1 MSQRNPM
8 NERYTSEERPGKTRK
23 SAASA
28 KPKSKAASSVTV
40 KSAKKTPEQK
50 KAEEKA
56 ARKAA
61 AAKQREVERKYY
73 KPDTPRY
80 KRLRLIWWV
89 LLIAAIGCTTLSFV
103 GQSVLSPTASI
114 VILVLAYVFIISAFV
129 LDFWKIKKERVAYQE
144 RMLALEEKNAKA
156 EKQARR
162 VQQTRQKGSGKNQN
176 RHAAQKK
183 GGSNGADAAGEE
195 LISDEPP
202 VKPQR
207 RGLFGSGFRLSN
219 REKMQAEKK
228 AAKQAKAAE
237 KAAKAEASVEGAESK

>member
-8 NERYTSEERPGKTRK
+8 NERYTSEERTGVTRK

-28 KPKSKAASSVTV
+28 KPKSKAAASVTV
-40 KSAKKTPEQK
+40 KSAKKTPEQR
-50 KAEEKA
+50 KAAEKA
-56 ARKAA
+56 ARKEA

-80 KRLRLIWWV
+80 KRLRAIWWV
-89 LLIAAIGCTTLSFV
+89 MLIAAIGCTTLSFV
-103 GQSVLSPTASI
+103 GQGALPQWLSVTTLIA
-114 VILVLAYVFIISAFV
+114 AYVFIIGAFV
-129 LDFWKIKKERVAYQE
+129 LDFWQIKKERVAYQE

-162 VQQTRQKGSGKNQN
+162 VQQAKQAKAKGSGKNQN
-176 RHAAQKK
+176 RHAAPKQ
-183 GGSNGADAAGEE
+183 GSAEATDDAASAGE
-195 LISDEPP
+195 SDEAP

-228 AAKQAKAAE
+228 AAKEAKV
-237 KAAKAEASVEGAESK
+237 AAKGGAGASDQQ

>member
-8 NERYTSEERPGKTRK
+8 NERYTSEERRGTTKK

-28 KPKSKAASSVTV
+28 KPKSKAAASVTV
-40 KSAKKTPEQK
+40 KSAKKTPEQR

-56 ARKAA
+56 ARKEA

-80 KRLRLIWWV
+80 KRLRIIWWV

-103 GQSVLSPTASI
+103 GQGSLPQWLSVTTLI
-114 VILVLAYVFIISAFV
+114 LAYVFIISAFV

-162 VQQTRQKGSGKNQN
+162 VQQAKQVKAKGSGKNQN

-183 GGSNGADAAGEE
+183 GGTSEEPAEGAGE
-195 LISDEPP
+195 SDEPP
-202 VKPQR
+202 AKPAR

-228 AAKQAKAAE
+228 AAKEAKKAE
-237 KAAKAEASVEGAESK
+237 KAEKAGQEATEEK

>member
-8 NERYTSEERPGKTRK
+8 NERYTSEERTGVTRK

-28 KPKSKAASSVTV
+28 KPKSKAAASVTV
-40 KSAKKTPEQK
+40 KSAKKTPEQR
-50 KAEEKA
+50 KAAEKA
-56 ARKAA
+56 ARKEA

-80 KRLRLIWWV
+80 KRLRAIWWV
-89 LLIAAIGCTTLSFV
+89 MLIAAIGCTTLSFV
-103 GQSVLSPTASI
+103 GQGALPQWLSVTTLIA
-114 VILVLAYVFIISAFV
+114 AYVFIIGAFV

-162 VQQTRQKGSGKNQN
+162 VQQAKQAKAKGSGKNQN
-176 RHAAQKK
+176 RHAAQKV
-183 GGSNGADAAGEE
+183 GAPAAEE
-195 LISDEPP
+195 APASDETPA
-202 VKPQR
+202 KPAR

-228 AAKQAKAAE
+228 AAKEAKAA
-237 KAAKAEASVEGAESK
+237 AKKESAE

>member
-8 NERYTSEERPGKTRK
+8 NERYTSEERQGKTRK

-28 KPKSKAASSVTV
+28 KPKTKAAATVTV

-80 KRLRLIWWV
+80 KRMRIIWWV
-89 LLIAAIGCTTLSFV
+89 LLVAAIGCTTLSFV
-103 GQSVLSPTASI
+103 GQAWLPPAAAVVT
-114 VILVLAYVFIISAFV
+114 LVLAYVFIIGAFV
-129 LDFWKIKKERVAYQE
+129 LDFVVIKKERVAYQE

-162 VQQTRQKGSGKNQN
+162 VQQTKQKGSGKNQN
-176 RHAAQKK
+176 RHAAQK
-183 GGSNGADAAGEE
+183 GGASAEAADTSA
-195 LISDEPP
+195 SDEPP

-228 AAKQAKAAE
+228 AAKEAKAAE
-237 KAAKAEASVEGAESK
+237 KADESK

>member
-8 NERYTSEERPGKTRK
+8 NERYTSEERQGKTRK

-28 KPKSKAASSVTV
+28 KPKTKAAATVTV

-80 KRLRLIWWV
+80 KRMRIIWWV
-89 LLIAAIGCTTLSFV
+89 LLVAAIGCTTLSFV
-103 GQSVLSPTASI
+103 GQAWLPPAAAVVT
-114 VILVLAYVFIISAFV
+114 LVLAYVFIIGAFV
-129 LDFWKIKKERVAYQE
+129 LDFVVIKKERVAYQE

-162 VQQTRQKGSGKNQN
+162 VQQTKQKGSGKNQN
-176 RHAAQKK
+176 RHAAPK
-183 GGSNGADAAGEE
+183 GGTPAEAAEAPA
-195 LISDEPP
+195 SDEPP

-228 AAKQAKAAE
+228 AAKEAKAAE
-237 KAAKAEASVEGAESK
+237 KAE

>member
-8 NERYTSEERPGKTRK
+8 NERYTAEDRTGTTRK

-40 KSAKKTPEQK
+40 KTAKKTPEQR
-50 KAEEKA
+50 KAAEKA
-56 ARKAA
+56 ARKEA

-80 KRLRLIWWV
+80 KRLRAIWWV

-103 GQSVLSPTASI
+103 GQGAMPQWLGVTTLI
-114 VILVLAYVFIISAFV
+114 LAYVFIIAAFV
-129 LDFWKIKKERVAYQE
+129 LDFWKIKKERLAYQE

-162 VQQTRQKGSGKNQN
+162 VQQAKQAKPKGSGKNQN
-176 RHAAQKK
+176 RHAAQKA
-183 GGSNGADAAGEE
+183 GAADGEE
-195 LISDEPP
+195 AANDGESDEAP
-202 VKPQR
+202 VKPAR

-228 AAKQAKAAE
+228 AAKEAKAAE
-237 KAAKAEASVEGAESK
+237 KEQSAH

>member
-8 NERYTSEERPGKTRK
+8 NERYTSEERRGTTKK

-28 KPKSKAASSVTV
+28 KPKSKAAASVTV

-56 ARKAA
+56 ARKEA

-80 KRLRLIWWV
+80 KRLRAIWWV
-89 LLIAAIGCTTLSFV
+89 MLIAAIGCTTLSFV
-103 GQSVLSPTASI
+103 GQGALPQWLSVTTLIA
-114 VILVLAYVFIISAFV
+114 AYVFIIGAFV

-162 VQQTRQKGSGKNQN
+162 VQQAKQTKAKGSGKNQN
-176 RHAAQKK
+176 RHAAQKQ
-183 GGSNGADAAGEE
+183 GGAGAAGEE
-195 LISDEPP
+195 AADGGESDEAP

-228 AAKQAKAAE
+228 AAKEAKVP
-237 KAAKAEASVEGAESK
+237 AKGGAGASDQQ